1 LTAMTEPQLRR
12 LSVEDVDQ
20 VLAMFHT
27 VHWVR
32 KPFIVEQMIRWSD
45 GGAFCMATPEQILAT
60 GFSIPYGT
68 DLAWVSMMATHAAY
82 QRQGFATRIM
92 EAIFSY
98 LREHEIGCAMLDAT
112 GDGVALYRKF
122 GFREYCKLEMWVN
135 DAVQA
140 DPTCQAR
147 HFQAEDLPG
156 VILLDAESFGI
167 ERPQMIA
174 DFIRMYPGLSW
185 VDEENGEI
193 TGFLLAKPRQD
204 GKVKIGPW
212 IHRTPEGAEKLLKAA
227 LNAPGG
233 PVVRLYIPESHATAK
248 GIAARQGFD
257 CRLLLVRMIYRVDSQ
272 STVPPFP
279 SMDRQYSIAMTL
291 TG

>member
-1 LTAMTEPQLRR
+1 MTITEPQLRR
-12 LSVEDVDQ
+12 LTVADVDQ
-20 VLAMFHT
+20 VLAMFQT
-27 VHWVR
+27 VQWVR

-45 GGAFCMATPEQILAT
+45 GGGFCLATQGQILAT

-68 DLAWVSMMATHAAY
+68 DLAWVSMMATHAEY
-82 QRQGFATRIM
+82 QRRGFATQIM
-92 EAIFSY
+92 AAIFSH
-98 LREHEIGCAMLDAT
+98 LREREISCVMLDST
-112 GDGVALYRKF
+112 DDGVALYQKF

-156 VILLDAESFGI
+156 VIRLDAQSFGI
-167 ERPQMIA
+167 GRPQMIA
-174 DFIRMYPGLSW
+174 DFITMYPGLSW

-193 TGFLLAKPRQD
+193 SGFLLAKPRQD
-204 GKVKIGPW
+204 GRVKIGPW
-212 IHRTPEGAEKLLKAA
+212 IHRTPEGAEKLLCAA

-233 PVVRLYIPESHATAK
+233 PVVRVYIPESHETAK
-248 GIAARQGFD
+248 AIAARHGFD
-257 CRLLLVRMIYRVDSQ
+257 CRLLLVRMIYRVDSD
-272 STVPPFP
+272 SAVLPFP

>member
-1 LTAMTEPQLRR
+1 MTIVDPQLRP
-12 LSVEDVDQ
+12 LTVDDVDQ
-20 VLAMFHT
+20 VLAMFQT
-27 VHWVR
+27 VNWVR
-32 KPFIVEQMIRWSD
+32 KPFIVEQMIRWAD
-45 GGAFCMATPEQILAT
+45 GGAFCLATEDQILAT

-68 DLAWVSMMATHAAY
+68 DLAWVSMMATHADY
-82 QRQGFATRIM
+82 QRNGFATQIM
-92 EAIFSY
+92 NAIFSF
-98 LREHEIGCAMLDAT
+98 LRNNDIICAMLDAT
-112 GDGVALYRKF
+112 EDGVALYQKF

-135 DAVQA
+135 DAVEP

-147 HFQAEDLPG
+147 PFLEKDLPD
-156 VILLDAESFGI
+156 VIQLDAELFGI

-174 DFIRMYPGLSW
+174 DFISMYPGLSW

-193 TGFLLAKPRQD
+193 NGFLLAKPRQD
-204 GKVKIGPW
+204 GRVKIGPW

-233 PVVRLYIPESHATAK
+233 PVVRLYIPESHHTAK
-248 GIAARQGFD
+248 AIAARQGFD
-257 CRLLLVRMIYRVDSQ
+257 CRLLLVRMIYRTDSD
-272 STVPPFP
+272 SLALPFP